1 MMTVKQ
7 HNLDMQQAA
16 AEYQAIIDERDSEME
31 MLKAEHAYAIDQANK
46 KVAAMQNPRGRE
58 KHQPAKR
65 QFWELF
71 CPQESLDSDVDNF
84 YESMVPKA
92 KSNANLSKS
101 VAVRRVQI
109 VRKT

>member
-1 MMTVKQ
+1 MPVGAYAVGNTPKFGGKPIYFQDTQAALEEPMMTVKQ
-7 HNLDMQQAA
+7 HNLDMQQTA

-71 CPQESLDSDVDNF
+71 CP
-84 YESMVPKA
+84 
-92 KSNANLSKS
+92 
-101 VAVRRVQI
+101 
-109 VRKT
+109 